1 MAVRCAFLF
10 DVSHLFESIE
20 RQEEYATLLSLCS
33 LRLLSF
39 FHFGTPAGTPGVE
52 WTWRFCDW
60 SRPARRIGKET
71 SAFQP
76 FCLDEF
82 ATLEMLLK
90 ELIQLQQNADTS
102 VVGHVGTVRD
112 LSLALT
118 HLTGSLPWDLPEVK
132 SPSKSCYQRVQI
144 EQGEETIKNYI
155 FILQPC
161 PQTDSQ
167 WTQFCGNSSDT
178 VKESLFTP
186 ALLTQLRKSKQI
198 AVHWVDTNLPSCC
211 QEGALAKELQGS
223 LAEALAMCG
232 GSIISSSLL
241 VCAGSAV
248 GSGLS
253 LHHPPVSAFLSHVL
267 LPVVNSSRLEEKK
280 FSWLFSSAG
289 KVICILE
296 VCRCSSRE
304 FQNQQETKPK
314 MRKASGNK
322 CESTVQFPNSL
333 VMVETWKKTC
343 LSVLMDNVNR
353 TYSFHCT
360 GLEPGVHHTEQLE
373 MSVSGGAMTCP
384 TPLGCM
390 EIVSQTQSRQFESLL
405 LLLAQKQLLLV
416 LCSWDSQSVRYI
428 LEPMTSNS
436 ASLHLLNENM
446 VRLEDVCHS
455 VCDEGKL
462 GLCGDE
468 LISHVELWYRQM
480 PCYGVS
486 HSAMS
491 HLKQRM
497 SSLTRNADWEDVRE
511 AMIHLKTAYKD
522 RQLASGSR
530 SESVLD
536 ANDDKLTS
544 IETAADAFEELKCQ
558 MHEVLE
564 TNDMNIHLDKIIP
577 DAFKSA
583 FDKLKCISETPEKEL
598 FDFVSNELLL
608 SADQLKMKYQKD
620 SANKGIREKEHQFQV
635 LIRFELA
642 LLCED
647 ASDLFS
653 EVTLFTCLHVT
664 FSHYWLLM
672 SVCYYPSGITLSLQ
686 RRGVKKVFG

>member
-211 QEGALAKELQGS
+211 Q
-223 LAEALAMCG
+223 
-232 GSIISSSLL
+232 
-241 VCAGSAV
+241 V
-248 GSGLS
+248 
-253 LHHPPVSAFLSHVL
+253 
-267 LPVVNSSRLEEKK
+267 
-280 FSWLFSSAG
+280 
-289 KVICILE
+289 
-296 VCRCSSRE
+296 
-304 FQNQQETKPK
+304 
-314 MRKASGNK
+314 
-322 CESTVQFPNSL
+322 
-333 VMVETWKKTC
+333 TC
-343 LSVLMDNVNR
+343 L
-353 TYSFHCT
+353 YYI
-360 GLEPGVHHTEQLE
+360 HHRVYL
-373 MSVSGGAMTCP
+373 SC
-384 TPLGCM
+384 LG
-390 EIVSQTQSRQFESLL
+390 T
-405 LLLAQKQLLLV
+405 
-416 LCSWDSQSVRYI
+416 
-428 LEPMTSNS
+428 
-436 ASLHLLNENM
+436 
-446 VRLEDVCHS
+446 
-455 VCDEGKL
+455 DEG
-462 GLCGDE
+462 
-468 LISHVELWYRQM
+468 VY
-480 PCYGVS
+480 
-486 HSAMS
+486 
-491 HLKQRM
+491 
-497 SSLTRNADWEDVRE
+497 
-511 AMIHLKTAYKD
+511 
-522 RQLASGSR
+522 
-530 SESVLD
+530 
-536 ANDDKLTS
+536 
-544 IETAADAFEELKCQ
+544 F
-558 MHEVLE
+558 
-564 TNDMNIHLDKIIP
+564 
-577 DAFKSA
+577 
-583 FDKLKCISETPEKEL
+583 
-598 FDFVSNELLL
+598 
-608 SADQLKMKYQKD
+608 
-620 SANKGIREKEHQFQV
+620 
-635 LIRFELA
+635 
-642 LLCED
+642 
-647 ASDLFS
+647 
-653 EVTLFTCLHVT
+653 
-664 FSHYWLLM
+664 
-672 SVCYYPSGITLSLQ
+672 
-686 RRGVKKVFG
+686 RRGHWLRNCRVA